1 MQAIQQYLQARRE
14 YLELK
19 KDWDVVLEP
28 PPPPSAL
35 RSTPS
40 FAGNWGVSYLGN
52 TALKSQIQQQLKRKV
67 VFIVHDTAG
76 KFQHKYLQ
84 KAAWNEMG
92 WNRTSDGLED
102 GHGHGHHCDGIMV
115 ANHPN
120 IPIGAAQ
127 MLVDND
133 YARSIPAK
141 CLGNKGQGSYTWIR
155 GSFEQG
161 AYVGE
166 KLTKEGYLVIHSV
179 SLGGNG
185 YDEQVAKMVRQ
196 IIDAGQIIVVAAG
209 NTYREGLQHPANVEG
224 VISVGSHDEQG
235 KRSAFSTFDDD
246 LFISAP
252 GQGIYSTLPN
262 DQYATWNGTSMA
274 APHVAAQIGILGA
287 IYPELSH
294 QEEVKDFLAQF
305 ATDLMNSKRDKYT
318 GWGTPKLAPYLG
330 KEIEEEDPP
339 EEPEPPKE
347 KLPSEPQKPTTQQL
361 HLAVDYANYRFSRGG
376 AYAEKFTL
384 SGQIDFMHITKRF
397 LGSAGKELIRDAKD
411 WLSRS
416 AMVLGASHDR
426 NDAAKYLAY
435 FLEMQLHRIYGHRIE
450 AEKITAQDDDQLR
463 FQTRPDRHYQT
474 KSDTTKIAHLSKSV
488 QVLEYEGVQLI
499 QF

>member
-1 MQAIQQYLQARRE
+1 M
-14 YLELK
+14 
-19 KDWDVVLEP
+19 
-28 PPPPSAL
+28 
-35 RSTPS
+35 
-40 FAGNWGVSYLGN
+40 
-52 TALKSQIQQQLKRKV
+52 
-67 VFIVHDTAG
+67 
-76 KFQHKYLQ
+76 
-84 KAAWNEMG
+84 
-92 WNRTSDGLED
+92 
-102 GHGHGHHCDGIMV
+102 
-115 ANHPN
+115 
-120 IPIGAAQ
+120 
-127 MLVDND
+127 
-133 YARSIPAK
+133 
-141 CLGNKGQGSYTWIR
+141 CLGNNGQVSYTWIKV
-155 GSFEQG
+155 SVEQG

-185 YDEQVAKMVRQ
+185 YDEQVAKMVQQ

-235 KRSAFSTFDDD
+235 KRSAFSTFDEE

-305 ATDLMNSKRDKYT
+305 ATDLMDSKRDKYT

-330 KEIEEEDPP
+330 KKIEEEEPP

-361 HLAVDYANYRFSRGG
+361 HLTVDYANYRFSRGG
-376 AYAEKFTL
+376 AYTEKFTL
-384 SGQIDFMHITKRF
+384 SGQIDFMHITRRF
-397 LGSAGKELIRDAKD
+397 LGYAGKELIRDAKD
-411 WLSRS
+411 WLGRS

-435 FLEMQLHRIYGHRIE
+435 FLEMQLYRIYGHRIE
-450 AEKITAQDDDQLR
+450 AEKITAEDDDQLH
-463 FQTRPDRHYQT
+463 FQAKPDRHYQA
-474 KSDTTKIAHLSKSV
+474 KNDKTKISHLSKSV
-488 QVLEYEGVQLI
+488 QILEYEGVQLI